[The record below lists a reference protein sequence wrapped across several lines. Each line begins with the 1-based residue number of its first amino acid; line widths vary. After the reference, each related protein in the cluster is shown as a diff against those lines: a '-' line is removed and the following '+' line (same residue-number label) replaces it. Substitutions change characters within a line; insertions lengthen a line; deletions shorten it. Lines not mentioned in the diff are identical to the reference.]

1 MRVVN
6 NAPGPRTRPPAPR
19 PGWDAGWGEPSAS
32 GSDPGLR
39 WNLEDWGGQ
48 AWLWEGA
55 IPRPCP
61 RLMPLGGETEV
72 RAPRAEESQELGQV
86 SGVDPGLSDTRVYP
100 RKELSSSRTL
110 TPGTSSLGEHLALA
124 FPSFSGR
131 RLRGRNFWSGG
142 CRRGLP
148 EVDPEF
154 CRSGR
159 KGVGNRIVFCQ
170 NGLLK
175 TLTGAA
181 RSPKAPACRRISS
194 TESWSGR

>member
-1 MRVVN
+1 
-6 NAPGPRTRPPAPR
+6 
-19 PGWDAGWGEPSAS
+19 
-32 GSDPGLR
+32 
-39 WNLEDWGGQ
+39 
-48 AWLWEGA
+48 
-55 IPRPCP
+55 
-61 RLMPLGGETEV
+61 MPLGGETEV
-72 RAPRAEESQELGQV
+72 RAPQAEESQELGQV
-86 SGVDPGLSDTRVYP
+86 SGVEPGLSHARVYP

-110 TPGTSSLGEHLALA
+110 IPGTSSLGEHLALA

-154 CRSGR
+154 CGSGR

-175 TLTGAA
+175 TLAGGA
-181 RSPKAPACRRISS
+181 RSPKAPACRRITS
-194 TESWSGR
+194 TESWSGALGCETRGAGCRDAPPAREGPGLGVPGAAATSRVGKRLG